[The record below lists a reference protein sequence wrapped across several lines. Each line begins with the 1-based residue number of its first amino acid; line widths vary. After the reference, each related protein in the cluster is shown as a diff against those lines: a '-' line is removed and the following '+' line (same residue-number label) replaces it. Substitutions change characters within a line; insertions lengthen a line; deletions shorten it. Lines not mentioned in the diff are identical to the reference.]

1 MWKNNRNLILGAAA
15 LVLLLSAILVVVW
28 TVTHGKQN
36 SEELKATE
44 SIPIETVKTDAF
56 SMDYFKFGRGKKT
69 LVILPGL
76 SVQSVMGSADAVADA
91 YQILT
96 EDFTVYLFDRRKELP
111 ASYSVH
117 EMAQDTAEAMR
128 ALGLEN
134 VCLFGTSQGGM
145 TAMDIAIHHPELVQ
159 KLVLGSTSA
168 CVTEENFR
176 TVEEWIS
183 LAKAGNTTDLY
194 LKFGEAIYPQEVFE
208 QYRELLADAAKTVT
222 PDELNRFIILAEGM
236 KGFNVTDDLSK
247 IACPVLVIGSS
258 DDGVLGADA
267 TNQIAKHLKDRP
279 DFQMYMYN
287 GYGHAAYDTAPDY
300 KERLLRFF
308 APESAE

>member
-1 MWKNNRNLILGAAA
+1 M
-15 LVLLLSAILVVVW
+15 
-28 TVTHGKQN
+28 
-36 SEELKATE
+36 
-44 SIPIETVKTDAF
+44 
-56 SMDYFKFGRGKKT
+56 
-69 LVILPGL
+69 
-76 SVQSVMGSADAVADA
+76 
-91 YQILT
+91 
-96 EDFTVYLFDRRKELP
+96 
-111 ASYSVH
+111 
-117 EMAQDTAEAMR
+117 
-128 ALGLEN
+128 
-134 VCLFGTSQGGM
+134 
-145 TAMDIAIHHPELVQ
+145 
-159 KLVLGSTSA
+159 
-168 CVTEENFR
+168 
-176 TVEEWIS
+176 
-183 LAKAGNTTDLY
+183 
-194 LKFGEAIYPQEVFE
+194 
-208 QYRELLADAAKTVT
+208 T